1 MAKITGITCNHVK
14 GINHLDVPCDFY
26 PNKPNFL
33 VAPNGSGKSSL
44 ATAFASLNT
53 RRLKLADADRYNGED
68 WDDTSLSVTFDDDV
82 TLSANA
88 DSNEIASRVDVQ
100 VVRSGL
106 YANMT
111 NRRVGPRVLSQTKM
125 SVQRCVL
132 YEKVPATVRLN
143 YSVTAERQKY
153 ASILRGRMDNLA
165 EAFKSYEFLSELLS
179 CDAAFKT
186 TEGSRYA
193 AAINNFFKGVIS
205 LETGMGGDIS
215 EDEVLSYISSVKPLS
230 SIKEILDR
238 WYPAKGDISNCMN
251 AIQVI
256 DLSRRSVTR

>member
-1 MAKITGITCNHVK
+1 MARITGITCNHVK

-111 NRRVGPRVLSQTKM
+111 NRRVGRPSLLYDTVLS
-125 SVQRCVL
+125 
-132 YEKVPATVRLN
+132 VRI
-143 YSVTAERQKY
+143 A
-153 ASILRGRMDNLA
+153 AILP
-165 EAFKSYEFLSELLS
+165 LLS
-179 CDAAFKT
+179 ACEHRCLYKEWTASNNAAPMRS
-186 TEGSRYA
+186 GSRW
-193 AAINNFFKGVIS
+193 
-205 LETGMGGDIS
+205 
-215 EDEVLSYISSVKPLS
+215 SSS
-230 SIKEILDR
+230 F
-238 WYPAKGDISNCMN
+238 
-251 AIQVI
+251 
-256 DLSRRSVTR
+256 TRI

>member
-26 PNKPNFL
+26 PNKPNYL

-125 SVQRCVL
+125 SVQQCVL

-143 YSVTAERQKY
+143 YSVTAER
-153 ASILRGRMDNLA
+153 
-165 EAFKSYEFLSELLS
+165 
-179 CDAAFKT
+179 
-186 TEGSRYA
+186 
-193 AAINNFFKGVIS
+193 
-205 LETGMGGDIS
+205 
-215 EDEVLSYISSVKPLS
+215 
-230 SIKEILDR
+230 
-238 WYPAKGDISNCMN
+238 
-251 AIQVI
+251 
-256 DLSRRSVTR
+256 

>member
-1 MAKITGITCNHVK
+1 MARITGITCSHVK
-14 GINHLDVPCDFY
+14 GINHLVVPCDFY

-53 RRLKLADADRYNGED
+53 RRLKVADADRYNGED
-68 WDDTSLSVTFDDDV
+68 WDDSFLSLTFDDGV

-125 SVQRCVL
+125 SVQHCVL

-153 ASILRGRMDNLA
+153 ASVLRGRMDNLA
-165 EAFKSYEFLSELLS
+165 EEFKSYEFLSEAPQLR
-179 CDAAFKT
+179 C
-186 TEGSRYA
+186 G
-193 AAINNFFKGVIS
+193 I
-205 LETGMGGDIS
+205 
-215 EDEVLSYISSVKPLS
+215 
-230 SIKEILDR
+230 
-238 WYPAKGDISNCMN
+238 
-251 AIQVI
+251 
-256 DLSRRSVTR
+256 

>member
-1 MAKITGITCNHVK
+1 MARITGITCNHVK

-44 ATAFASLNT
+44 AAAFASLNT

-100 VVRSGL
+100 VIRSGL

-111 NRRVGPRVLSQTKM
+111 NRRVGSRVL
-125 SVQRCVL
+125 
-132 YEKVPATVRLN
+132 
-143 YSVTAERQKY
+143 
-153 ASILRGRMDNLA
+153 
-165 EAFKSYEFLSELLS
+165 
-179 CDAAFKT
+179 
-186 TEGSRYA
+186 
-193 AAINNFFKGVIS
+193 
-205 LETGMGGDIS
+205 
-215 EDEVLSYISSVKPLS
+215 
-230 SIKEILDR
+230 IK
-238 WYPAKGDISNCMN
+238 
-251 AIQVI
+251 
-256 DLSRRSVTR
+256 RR